1 MSFTELPVL
10 AAHGAM
16 VLSLL
21 GGQPL
26 ENTVNMKLM
35 PALSTN

>member
-1 MSFTELPVL
+1 MSVTELPVL

-26 ENTVNMKLM
+26 ENAVNMELM
-35 PALSTN
+35 SALPTN